1 MIWAD
6 FVRDATP
13 EEMENAPGAAT
24 PAGQTK
30 KEFQSHYE
38 TRKKKSQGYWLG
50 IGADRGTIVDDENAY
65 DYALE
70 RSLHGSPEDQN
81 EFREMLVEWFYSGN
95 WVRRDEDAENL

>member
-1 MIWAD
+1 MIWIEG
-6 FVRDATP
+6 VRPATP
-13 EEMENAPGAAT
+13 EEMKNAPGAGT
-24 PAGQTK
+24 PVGQTK
-30 KEFQSHYE
+30 KEFQPYYE
-38 TRKKKSQGYWLG
+38 AEKKKSQGYWLG

-95 WVRRDEDAENL
+95 WVRRDGDVENL

>member
-1 MIWAD
+1 MICVE

-13 EEMENAPGAAT
+13 EEMKNAHGAAT

-30 KEFQSHYE
+30 KEFRPYYE
-38 TRKKKSQGYWLG
+38 AEKKKSQGYWLG

-95 WVRRDEDAENL
+95 WVRRDGDVENI

>member
-1 MIWAD
+1 MPLE
-6 FVRDATP
+6 RQLRR
-13 EEMENAPGAAT
+13 GK
-24 PAGQTK
+24 QK

>member
-1 MIWAD
+1 MIWSE

-13 EEMENAPGAAT
+13 EETKNAPGAAT
-24 PAGQTK
+24 PTGQTK
-30 KEFQSHYE
+30 KESRPYYE
-38 TRKKKSQGYWLG
+38 AEKKKSQGYWIG

-95 WVRRDEDAENL
+95 WVRRDGDVESL

>member
-1 MIWAD
+1 MICVE
-6 FVRDATP
+6 FIRDATP
-13 EEMENAPGAAT
+13 EEMKNAPGAAT
-24 PAGQTK
+24 RQGKQK
-30 KEFQSHYE
+30 NFSLIMRQE
-38 TRKKKSQGYWLG
+38 RKKSQGYWLG

>member
-13 EEMENAPGAAT
+13 EEMKNAPGAAT
-24 PAGQTK
+24 PAGHTK
-30 KEFQSHYE
+30 KEFRPYYE
-38 TRKKKSQGYWLG
+38 AEKKKSQGYWLG

-81 EFREMLVEWFYSGN
+81 EFHEMLVEWFYSGN
-95 WVRRDEDAENL
+95 WVRRNGDVENL